1 MRFPVFIFK
10 SFWDS
15 VNIGFSLAQPM
26 SVASGS
32 VAGLG
37 KQAVKGLLVL
47 SIQGGQVLVLD
58 HHWDQFV
65 SVRGKKFSV

>member
-1 MRFPVFIFK
+1 
-10 SFWDS
+10 
-15 VNIGFSLAQPM
+15 M

-37 KQAVKGLLVL
+37 RQAVKGLLVL
-47 SIQGGQVLVLD
+47 PIQGGQVLVLD